1 MNLLPSVEKEN
12 AEDWLFSWHENNNEI
27 KIEGLFSYLSQI
39 ENSRISIT
47 WRYEL
52 LKHFI
57 SKSTRICNK
66 NCNDIYKTISE
77 GNYSK
82 KPRVRTS
89 ILS

>member
-1 MNLLPSVEKEN
+1 MQRIGFPTDMKTT
-12 AEDWLFSWHENNNEI
+12 EI

-57 SKSTRICNK
+57 SKSTRICNRK
-66 NCNDIYKTISE
+66 IITTFYKTDSE
-77 GNYSK
+77 GNYSRK
-82 KPRVRTS
+82 NASKNLHS
-89 ILS
+89 LKLA